1 MNRKLLFSI
10 VAVQLLLGT
19 AMFASVQVLTVK
31 ALVPSIVSVSYH
43 DVGSTTW
50 LDIVVSHLPPPAI
63 DASHYVS
70 VVQLTINGTTV
81 DLSQET
87 QSTETFT
94 VQYNLGPN
102 TNSYTVS
109 ARALCIVHGY
119 SASSDPIIVSESITG
134 IIGIL
139 LIVMATATVVAARK
153 TLGRRSGTSALQ

>member
-1 MNRKLLFSI
+1 LNRKLLFSI

-50 LDIVVSHLPPPAI
+50 LDSVVSHPPPPAI

-81 DLSQET
+81 HLPQET
-87 QSTETFT
+87 QSAETFT
-94 VQYNLGPN
+94 VQYSLGPN

-109 ARALCIVHGY
+109 ARALHCTRI
-119 SASSDPIIVSESITG
+119 
-134 IIGIL
+134 
-139 LIVMATATVVAARK
+139 
-153 TLGRRSGTSALQ
+153 

>member
-1 MNRKLLFSI
+1 LNRKLLFSI

-43 DVGSTTW
+43 DVGSTW

-134 IIGIL
+134 IL
-139 LIVMATATVVAARK
+139 FIVLATVMVVAARK

>member
-1 MNRKLLFSI
+1 MKIESQIVVLI

-19 AMFASVQVLTVK
+19 AMFMSVQVLTVK

-81 DLSQET
+81 DLLRKLRAQKRLRCSIIWDRTPIHTRLVRGLCALYTDTAHRLT
-87 QSTETFT
+87 Q
-94 VQYNLGPN
+94 
-102 TNSYTVS
+102 
-109 ARALCIVHGY
+109 
-119 SASSDPIIVSESITG
+119 
-134 IIGIL
+134 
-139 LIVMATATVVAARK
+139 
-153 TLGRRSGTSALQ
+153 